1 MIKSSPMR
9 RIGSAH
15 VLGAVALFVSLGG
28 TAMANDSVRAFIT
41 GAQVRDG
48 SLTGRDVRNRSI
60 ASADLAPGV
69 LRAGPQG
76 PAGPQGDRGP
86 AGPDLAGATHVRVG
100 GDRSPAENGAAL
112 RTALASISDA
122 SVDKP
127 YAIQLAPGVYD
138 LGGTTLAMKPDVSI
152 VGAGRD
158 ATRIIGDQG
167 QAEEHQA
174 LVLGANRTVLRD
186 VTVANHSDAPTVFH
200 NVMAV
205 QGGARM
211 RIEDAVL
218 EVYTATRGYVLVATG
233 GSSVDVS
240 DSRLTSE
247 SGEVGSTALATGWSQ
262 FRIRGSELVATGRNF
277 AFAVTAKG
285 STAVVESSAILS
297 TGVAVN
303 GPSGGSVAV
312 GASRV
317 VGRGVGNVS
326 CVASYNGNFALV
338 GADCN

>member
-1 MIKSSPMR
+1 MR

-60 ASADLAPGV
+60 AAADLAPGV

-76 PAGPQGDRGP
+76 LGGPQGPQGDRGP
-86 AGPDLAGATHVRVG
+86 AGPDLAGATHVRVR
-100 GDRSPAENGAAL
+100 GDRSPAENGQAL
-112 RTALASISDA
+112 RSAVASITDA
-122 SVDKP
+122 SLDKP

-167 QAEEHQA
+167 QDEEHQA
-174 LVLGANRTVLRD
+174 LVVGANRTVLRD
-186 VTVANHSDAPTVFH
+186 ITVANRSDARTIFH

-218 EVYTATRGYVLVATG
+218 EVYTATRGYVLVAMG

-247 SGEVGSTALATGWSQ
+247 SGEVASTALASGWSE
-262 FRIRGSELVATGRNF
+262 FRIRGSELVATARNH

-285 STAVVESSAILS
+285 SSAVVENSAILS

-303 GPSGGSVAV
+303 GPSGGNVAV

-317 VGRGVGNVS
+317 VGRGVGTVS
-326 CVASYNGNFALV
+326 CVASYNGSFALV